1 MRFGVIAA
9 IDGRLED
16 LIVAWLRRRWP
27 VLGLVPS
34 RWLRPATRPA
44 AVRLRGSLSRAA
56 VTLAM
61 PAAVAL
67 AVVLAVA
74 P

>member
-27 VLGLVPS
+27 VLGLVPW

-44 AVRLRGSLSRAA
+44 AVRLRRSLSRAA